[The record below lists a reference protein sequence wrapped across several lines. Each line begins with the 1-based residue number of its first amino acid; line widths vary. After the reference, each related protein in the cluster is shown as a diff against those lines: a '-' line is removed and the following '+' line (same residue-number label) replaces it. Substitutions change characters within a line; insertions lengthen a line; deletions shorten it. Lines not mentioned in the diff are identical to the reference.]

1 MRWRPL
7 YSLYRRGTY
16 QFLASYETELV
27 RLFKGSFVDGQISWS
42 TCRQLWEA
50 LRRVA
55 PPSPT
60 VPNPTQ
66 LHTFLTS
73 ALAGA
78 DPHLV
83 PSIEDLA
90 SNAKSRD
97 DAEYTSWISGS

>member
-1 MRWRPL
+1 MHNMYHRD
-7 YSLYRRGTY
+7 TY
-16 QFLASYETELV
+16 QVLGSYETELV

-60 VPNPTQ
+60 VPDPTQ
-66 LHTFLTS
+66 LRAFLTS

-78 DPHLV
+78 DPES
-83 PSIEDLA
+83 SIEELA
-90 SNAKSRD
+90 SSAKSRD
-97 DAEYTSWISGS
+97 EAEYTRWISRT